1 MFTHLRTVKAKLTAL
16 VALSIIVM
24 LAALPI
30 LSWILHGQ
38 MLDEIDNRVVDARKS
53 FLTELDDDLADL
65 TLAARVLAQDEGTRR
80 AIAARDPAKARQMA
94 ATFLTIYPSLDVLLF
109 DRAGLVAQV
118 GCEAPVDQI
127 AKLGSDP
134 ALRAGG
140 FEGVLEHGCET
151 DAAASP
157 AMVLTMPI
165 GDPGSSYGTA
175 VVCMPLD
182 DGYVTNSAVKLGV
195 EIALA
200 RGGTRF
206 ARSPSFPTGGVD
218 AVGKVS
224 KVADIGGRGWALASF
239 EATKLKVHSGPP
251 IRVVDALDVTDVQQ
265 IIRRNLLFA
274 LLALVF
280 AAAVSVTVGTRL
292 ASMMS
297 RALMHVNV
305 GIRKLAAQ
313 EYVHVDTV
321 KTGDELEAL
330 AAGFNTMVDGLK
342 ERDHLKTT
350 MGKYMTAKVLA
361 HVLDGEVQLGGQTL
375 TVTILFTDIRSFT
388 TISEKMKAQE
398 LVGLL
403 NEYFTEMVGIVM
415 DADGVVDKYIG
426 DAIMAVFGAPVP
438 KPEDAVNAV
447 CAAVRMRQSL
457 ARLNVRLEARGIQ
470 PLRTGIGIHTGEVV
484 AGNIGSERRLE
495 YTVIGDAVN
504 LASRLES
511 STKELGVNVLISHD
525 TWLLVKDA
533 IVAQPVKEI
542 FVKGRKQAVMTYEVL
557 GIKGEPVLEAEG
569 AHGVEARHEA
579 SAPRLP

>member
-1 MFTHLRTVKAKLTAL
+1 
-16 VALSIIVM
+16 M

-30 LSWILHGQ
+30 LSLILHGQ
-38 MLDEIDNRVVDARKS
+38 LLDEVDDRVVDARKS

-65 TLAARVLAQDEGTRR
+65 TLAARVLAQDEGTRH

-94 ATFLTIYPSLDVLLF
+94 STFLAIYPSLDVLLF

-118 GCEAPVDQI
+118 GCEAPVDRI
-127 AKLGSDP
+127 AMLGTDP
-134 ALRAGG
+134 RLREGG

-151 DAAASP
+151 GASASP
-157 AMVLTMPI
+157 AMVLTVPI
-165 GDPGSSYGTA
+165 GDPGAINGTA

-182 DGYVTNSAVKLGV
+182 DGYVSNSAVKLGV

-200 RGGTRF
+200 RGDTRF
-206 ARSPSFPTGGVD
+206 AKSPGFPTGGVG
-218 AVGKVS
+218 AVGTSS
-224 KVADIGGRGWALASF
+224 KVADIGSRGWALASF
-239 EATKLKVHSGPP
+239 EATKLKVPSGLP
-251 IRVVDALDVTDVQQ
+251 IRVVDALDVTDVQK

-274 LLALVF
+274 LLTLLLAG
-280 AAAVSVTVGTRL
+280 AVSVTVGTRL

-297 RALMHVNV
+297 GALMRVNA
-305 GIRKLAAQ
+305 GIRRVADQ
-313 EYVHVDTV
+313 QYVHVDPV

-350 MGKYMTAKVLA
+350 MGKYMTAKVMA
-361 HVLDGEVQLGGQTL
+361 HVLSGEVQLGGQTL

-388 TISEKMKAQE
+388 TISEKMNAQE

-403 NEYFTEMVGIVM
+403 NEYFTEMVGIVTV
-415 DADGVVDKYIG
+415 ADGAVDKYIG

-438 KPEDAVNAV
+438 KPGDAVNAV
-447 CAAVRMRQSL
+447 TAAVRMRQAL
-457 ARLNVRLEARGIQ
+457 RRLNVRLEARGLQ
-470 PLRTGIGIHTGEVV
+470 PLRTGIGLHTGEVV
-484 AGNIGSERRLE
+484 AGNIGSEQRLE

-525 TWLLVKDA
+525 TWLLVKDTIDA
-533 IVAQPVKEI
+533 RPVKEI
-542 FVKGRKQAVMTYEVL
+542 FVKGRKQPVMTYEVL
-557 GIKGEPVLEAEG
+557 GMKGEPPIEAESTNG
-569 AHGVEARHEA
+569 AGPAGEA
-579 SAPRLP
+579 STPNAPRLP